1 MLRRASGW
9 AKYKRF
15 QAGQIAEAVFRKQAA
30 SKNLPVALIT
40 IALGKVVAA
49 ELKLSALSAFD
60 TMTFTSRIEVNTS
73 IWCGIHD
80 RMSLAE
86 RARMPQLPGCRLWHM
101 IRAVRCRVWM

>member
-1 MLRRASGW
+1 M
-9 AKYKRF
+9 Y
-15 QAGQIAEAVFRKQAA
+15 RKEAA
-30 SKNLPVALIT
+30 SKNRLVALIN

-49 ELKLSALSAFD
+49 GLKLPTLSAFD

-86 RARMPQLPGCRLWHM
+86 RARMPQLPGCGLCHM
-101 IRAVRCRVWM
+101 MRGVWCRVWMRCGQAGWTVVRRSQSWTA